1 MGVKPLVLGSMKYME
16 LLKFMTELDIQNY
29 LVLGFIIGLMIGLI
43 ILWVKN
49 VIMNTV
55 LIIILEESELIRINL
70 YLWKKC
76 YNTH

>member
-49 VIMNTV
+49 VIMNMV
-55 LIIILEESELIRINL
+55 LVIILEESELIRINL